1 MQILLKLIKNKYTR
15 SSSRDIEILINKLIL
30 NTSSFCRGPLLL
42 LLVFLFTG
50 VAERFRLPN
59 NIVL

>member
-1 MQILLKLIKNKYTR
+1 MQILLKLIKNKYIG

-30 NTSSFCRGPLLL
+30 SASSFCRGPLLL
-42 LLVFLFTG
+42 LLVFLFAG
-50 VAERFRLPN
+50 VAKHFYLSN